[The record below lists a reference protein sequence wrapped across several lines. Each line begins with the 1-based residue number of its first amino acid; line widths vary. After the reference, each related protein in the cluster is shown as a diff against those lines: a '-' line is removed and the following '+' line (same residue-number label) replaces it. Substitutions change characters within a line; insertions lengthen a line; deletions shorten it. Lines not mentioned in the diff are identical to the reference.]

1 MKFKTELIQP
11 GRLTPREAEI
21 MLLVCDAMSDKD
33 ISRTLAISLNTVS
46 RHLHAIY
53 VKMGIYHSRLNRRV
67 SMTREALSQG
77 MVRLL

>member
-1 MKFKTELIQP
+1 MKFNSELIKP
-11 GRLTPREAEI
+11 GPLSPRESQV

-33 ISRTLAISLNTVS
+33 ISRTLAISLRTVNK
-46 RHLHAIY
+46 HLKSIY
-53 VKMGIYHSRLNRRV
+53 LKMGIYQSQLNHRV